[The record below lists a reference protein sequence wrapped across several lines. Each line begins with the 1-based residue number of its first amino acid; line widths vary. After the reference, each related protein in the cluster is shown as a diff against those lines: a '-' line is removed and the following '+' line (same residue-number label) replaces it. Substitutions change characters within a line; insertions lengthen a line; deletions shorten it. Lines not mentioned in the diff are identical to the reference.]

1 MAAALG
7 MLTITYHESLLPIK
21 GSAAE
26 VCDLIPHASRINRLV
41 DAVCA
46 AMGPSRPYDTP

>member
-1 MAAALG
+1 MAAALE

-26 VCDLIPHASRINRLV
+26 THLISFGPVCVA
-41 DAVCA
+41 
-46 AMGPSRPYDTP
+46 